1 LAKKILENNQ
11 YLEMNL
17 ITQKI
22 YKFIVNQKTESILFL
37 LLVFSLLWLKE
48 INFLFYDTLKSPDFD
63 KYFVYVDYFFT
74 GEQTSK
80 EHGLMYYYLHSV
92 NYSFFYGDFQNF
104 EFFLDKSIQQVN
116 FYIFIFGL
124 IGYYLLL
131 DFLGYSKRTIFLT
144 FIFINFFPP
153 AIAMRLVLKPE
164 ILAFAVIPWIIYLLE
179 KFIKKRDFLD
189 LIISIP
195 FIISAITLKGN
206 VLVVVC
212 IYLIVT
218 YFSIFLKLSSK
229 QILFLVVISTFSFL
243 AISIE
248 NNMANG
254 KTILDIQSGSEIED
268 NYDFKAPMN
277 VLYKVDLFTLFTSP
291 VKPAHAES
299 FIGITLLETTGDY
312 FDLYW
317 NNDDSIYS
325 MNRKVPF
332 KTVQSNEIKIPK
344 FDGDNFLLEIYK
356 QNNTDRYPRKS
367 LGIVISSI
375 LYFLLI
381 KNIFTEDKYRKYL
394 LMGFYGM
401 GIILFHSIT
410 GIPKNNFDPL
420 VGDTFK
426 PQYYSFA
433 IIFSFIFLVASLLK
447 ESARKIFPIVIY
459 SLLIIF
465 ILGFPKYYDYDLQIN
480 LVPKIE
486 NSLFCEI
493 EKSLFLSNSEFQDI
507 RCEKNMAIGE
517 YEKISKYNKIFNHQ
531 IINLAFILSTMLSS
545 IFIFINRRV

>member
-1 LAKKILENNQ
+1 
-11 YLEMNL
+11 MNL

-22 YKFIVNQKTESILFL
+22 YKFLVKQKIESILLL

-48 INFLFYDTLKSPDFD
+48 INFLFYNTSKSPDFD
-63 KYFVYVDYFFT
+63 KYFVYIDYFFT
-74 GEQTSK
+74 GEQINK
-80 EHGLMYYYLHSV
+80 EHGLMYYYLHSL
-92 NYSFFYGDFQNF
+92 NYSTFYGDIQNF
-104 EFFLDKSIQQVN
+104 EFLFDKSIQQVN

-131 DFLGYSKRTIFLT
+131 EFLGFSKRTIFLT

-164 ILAFAVIPWIIYLLE
+164 ILAFALFPWIIYLLE
-179 KFIKKRDFLD
+179 RFIEKRDFLY

-206 VLVVVC
+206 VLVIVC
-212 IYLIVT
+212 IYLAIT
-218 YFSIFLKLSSK
+218 YYSIFLKLSSK
-229 QILFLVVISTFSFL
+229 QLIFLVVISTFSFL
-243 AISIE
+243 AISLE
-248 NNMANG
+248 NNIANG

-268 NYDFKAPMN
+268 NYNFKAPID
-277 VLYKVDLFTLFTSP
+277 VLYKIDLFNLFTSP

-317 NNDDSIYS
+317 NNDDSSYY

-344 FDGDNFLLEIYK
+344 FQGGNFLLEIYK

-367 LGIVISSI
+367 LGIVISFI

-381 KNIFTEDKYRKYL
+381 KNIFTQDKYRKFL
-394 LMGFYGM
+394 LMGFFGM

-433 IIFSFIFLVASLLK
+433 LIFSIIFLVASILK
-447 ESARKIFPIVIY
+447 ESVKKVFPVVIY
-459 SLLIIF
+459 CSLIIF

-493 EKSLFLSNSEFQDI
+493 EKNLFLSNSEFQDI
-507 RCEKNMAIGE
+507 SCEKNMNL
-517 YEKISKYNKIFNHQ
+517 SKNEGNLKYYKIFNHQ
-531 IINLAFILSTMLSS
+531 KVNLAFILSIILSG
-545 IFIFINRRV
+545 IFIFVRRRV